1 MELPQSRWW
10 RWRRR
15 HLLTGSLLLLVCLLL
30 AFDPAPVNA
39 DPDEDIPHNDTVI
52 VRNWAIR
59 FGVDLWEFGRQFT
72 KVNDIRNVSICLAR
86 SK

>member
-1 MELPQSRWW
+1 MELPRSRWW

-30 AFDPAPVNA
+30 AFDPAPVKA
-39 DPDEDIPHNDTVI
+39 DPDEDIPHNE

-72 KVNDIRNVSICLAR
+72 KVADIRSVSIC
-86 SK
+86 SI